1 MIYLITK
8 IIAYLLSALAI
19 GFGMGWFVQY
29 SQAKRLREQLNNV
42 VFETKSRIP
51 QLETVITKRDQQ
63 IEQLNMQLKESS
75 PASSDDRQST
85 NDSTDQN
92 ATSFTDQSEQE
103 KELEAELQQLR
114 RTVAELTTELE
125 IAHSMAESSDEPVR
139 EVDFTSDRNS
149 FNGTNDE
156 DSDDFLDE
164 IKDIFDGDDREPR
177 SRASSLSDFAAAENM
192 RAAEEAS
199 HAAGYAAGL
208 AAAQSAAHA
217 SAATPSSGGSS
228 SSPNS
233 EELEQL
239 RIECEELNAARR
251 KLAETIDSQT
261 RELEQ
266 VKEQTNL
273 QDKSLNV
280 LNQQLEL
287 SREANERIVRELKK
301 YKAGAS

>member
-1 MIYLITK
+1 MIYLISK

-29 SQAKRLREQLNNV
+29 SQAKRLREQLNSV
-42 VFETKSRIP
+42 IFETKSRIP
-51 QLETVITKRDQQ
+51 QLETTITKRDQK
-63 IEQLNMQLKESS
+63 IEQLTMQLNEKPES
-75 PASSDDRQST
+75 ASGAKDSDDAATAQHQNSA
-85 NDSTDQN
+85 SDQ
-92 ATSFTDQSEQE
+92 A
-103 KELEAELQQLR
+103 KEYEAELQQLR

-125 IAHSMAESSDEPVR
+125 LSNSMEESTDQPVR
-139 EVDFTSDRNS
+139 EVDFSSGNGS
-149 FNGTNDE
+149 FSNG

-164 IKDIFDGDDREPR
+164 IKDIFEGDDMGPR
-177 SRASSLSDFAAAENM
+177 SSTGSQSSLASAADT

-208 AAAQSAAHA
+208 AAAQAAARAAA
-217 SAATPSSGGSS
+217 SEGDSV
-228 SSPNS
+228 SSPDDH
-233 EELEQL
+233 ELEQL
-239 RIECEELNAARR
+239 RTECEELNAARR

-301 YKAGAS
+301 YKADAS